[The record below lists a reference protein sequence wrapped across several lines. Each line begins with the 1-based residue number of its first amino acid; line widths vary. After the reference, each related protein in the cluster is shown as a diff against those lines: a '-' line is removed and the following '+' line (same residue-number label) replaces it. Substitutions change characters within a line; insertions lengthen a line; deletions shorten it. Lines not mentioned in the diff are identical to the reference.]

1 MHAGGGTDTLRR
13 MQKFVVLFQA
23 PVPVGHRV
31 ELVWYEIVTAGM
43 FGQSRKARP
52 HEPVVT
58 DLDTGVVYVSDRV
71 LETAGAKLPHEPF
84 EVSDRPP
91 GYAEVARRVRGIVRG
106 CRVITIRSFSDI
118 DVQTELT
125 IVPEA

>member
-1 MHAGGGTDTLRR
+1 MD
-13 MQKFVVLFQA
+13 KFVVIFQA

-31 ELVWYEIVTAGM
+31 ELVWYEIEVSGL
-43 FGQSRKARP
+43 FGASRKPRP

-71 LETAGAKLPHEPF
+71 LETPGMKAPDEPLA
-84 EVSDRPP
+84 VSDGLAR
-91 GYAEVARRVRGIVRG
+91 VAKPVRRVRGIVRA
-106 CRVITIRSFSDI
+106 CRVVTIRSFSDI

-125 IVPEA
+125 IAPEG